1 MHAYASM
8 HAYVKACMHLQG
20 PGERPRDKGEGP
32 GGKVDRPNHMQA
44 YLQANRH
51 ADECICE
58 HICKQ
63 TGTHAYAY
71 AVMHTYVEAPGA
83 LEGREWAWGAKG
95 MSGA

>member
-1 MHAYASM
+1 MGTAW
-8 HAYVKACMHLQG
+8 
-20 PGERPRDKGEGP
+20 
-32 GGKVDRPNHMQA
+32 GKVDRPNHMQA
-44 YLQANRH
+44 YLQANSH

-83 LEGREWAWGAKG
+83 LEGREGAWGGKG
-95 MSGA
+95 MSRA